1 MVWFKFARRYM
12 FSPKSHSV
20 INIIASVSVLA
31 VAIPTAAMIILM
43 AMFDGLTTTITEY
56 NRAVDADIEIRAVRG
71 TTFDCDALDYERIR
85 NTEGVATTTC
95 YIEQSV
101 MASSA
106 KGHRV
111 TISLRGI
118 DTNYCDVI
126 PIDKHLTLGNMNR
139 IKAGDIIVSATVAS
153 ELSLYSLDET
163 IDLYALNRKQVSTL
177 LPTSGI
183 SRYTSRLGG
192 EVVTNTLNDA
202 SLALGEIGRVQRLL
216 NYEDR
221 LSCVAIKC
229 AKDADGEVVKHRL
242 QGIVGEEFDV
252 VTRDDK
258 NASTNAI
265 LRIEKFAI
273 MLIGILIAAVAAF
286 SIVGTVLMLI
296 TEKKRDIAT
305 LRAMGAN
312 KRLVERIFV
321 GEGMLLTTTG
331 CILGTLL
338 GVGFSLGQLYY
349 GWIKIPGS
357 MIMESYPVDINIVDV
372 LLVNAI
378 MMAIGLIISTL
389 TVHAKLRNTK
399 QHNV

>member
-43 AMFDGLTTTITEY
+43 AMFDGLTSTITEY
-56 NRAVDADIEIRAVRG
+56 NRAVDADIEIVPQRG
-71 TTFDCDALDYERIR
+71 TTFDSEALDFERIR
-85 NTEGVATTTC
+85 STKGVAATTC

-101 MASSA
+101 MASAS
-106 KGHRV
+106 GHRTTV
-111 TISLRGI
+111 ALRGI

-126 PIDKHLTLGNMNR
+126 PIDKHLMLGDMNR
-139 IKAGDIIVSATVAS
+139 IKAGDVILSATVAG
-153 ELSLYSLDET
+153 ELAVYSMGAT
-163 IDLYALNRKQVSTL
+163 IELYALNRKQISTL
-177 LPTSGI
+177 LPSSGI
-183 SRYTSRLGG
+183 SRYTSHLGG

-202 SLALGEIGRVQRLL
+202 TLALGEISRVQRLL
-216 NYEDR
+216 NYEGK

-229 AKDADGEVVKHRL
+229 AKGADAEAVKQRL
-242 QGIVGEEFDV
+242 EGVVGEEFDV
-252 VTRDDK
+252 VTRNDK

-273 MLIGILIAAVAAF
+273 MLIGILIATVAAF

-296 TEKKRDIAT
+296 TEKRRDIAT
-305 LRAMGAN
+305 LRAIGAN

-321 GEGMLLTTTG
+321 GEGMLLTSTG

-338 GVGFSLGQLYY
+338 GVGFALGQQYY

-357 MIMESYPVDINIVDV
+357 MIMESYPVDINPWDV
-372 LLVNAI
+372 VVVNVV
-378 MMAIGLIISTL
+378 MVAIGLAISTL
-389 TVHAKLRNTK
+389 TVHAKLRK
-399 QHNV
+399 AE